1 MSLTRANTL
10 LIANAILWAGVGV
23 SAAVLNAPTFFTFV
37 IIPNTAALA
46 LFLTHHEAKKL
57 QTQ

>member
-1 MSLTRANTL
+1 MSLTRADTI
-10 LIANAILWAGVGV
+10 LIANAILWASVEV
-23 SAAVLNAPTFFTFV
+23 ASAILNAPTFLTFV

-46 LFLTHHEAKKL
+46 LFLTHHEMKNL